1 MVKGTLKISALAF
14 MLVLASSTVS
24 NGQLLGTACEPYG
37 SIAISGEPATDNL
50 AVIGYINGQEYDR
63 CLTLGG
69 QYSLLIPMDDP
80 DTPEKEGWSSGDK
93 IDIKVNGTLASPS
106 FYAQAGR
113 IRQDFAITA
122 LSIKLDTW
130 GKIKALFK

>member
-1 MVKGTLKISALAF
+1 MVNGTLKILAVVAI
-14 MLVLASSTVS
+14 LILASSVVS
-24 NGQLLGTACEPYG
+24 YGQLLGTACEPYG

-50 AVIGYINGQEYDR
+50 PVISYINGQEFAR
-63 CLTLGG
+63 CLTVSG
-69 QYSLLIPMDDP
+69 QYSLLIPMDNP

-93 IDIKVNGTLASPS
+93 IDVKVNGTLASPS

>member
-1 MVKGTLKISALAF
+1 MVNGTLKILAF
-14 MLVLASSTVS
+14 AITLILASSVVS
-24 NGQLLGTACEPYG
+24 YGQLLGTACEPYG
-37 SIAISGEPATDNL
+37 SIAISGEPVADNL
-50 AVIGYINGQEYDR
+50 PVVGYINGQEFAR

-69 QYSLLIPMDDP
+69 QYSLIIPMDNH

-113 IRQDFAITA
+113 IRQDFTITT

>member
-1 MVKGTLKISALAF
+1 MINGTLKIVAF
-14 MLVLASSTVS
+14 GFLLVLVSSAVS
-24 NGQLLGTACEPYG
+24 YGQLLGTACEPYG
-37 SIAISGEPATDNL
+37 SIAISGEPATGNL
-50 AVIGYINGQEYDR
+50 PVIGYINSQEVAR
-63 CLTLGG
+63 CLTKDG
-69 QYSLLIPMDDP
+69 QYYLSIPMDNP
-80 DTPEKEGWSSGDK
+80 DTPEKEGWSSGDR
-93 IDIKVNGTLASPS
+93 IDVKVNGTLASPS